1 MLIAKFACVRAF
13 VTCVT
18 VMSTAMLSGT
28 QAQQTASAACCS
40 TKCNSTLELFSQLLE
55 TSKERLNVCV
65 LSESRCVLFQP
76 SSNLLHPCIGK
87 VEKILVTNRQK
98 FFLCH
103 SETIMTVV
111 PAGSQRRKTFL
122 RGHGDLGLREVENN
136 VSWRTRDYFVCIQVL
151 WVYHRNHDL
160 PLYHTYVL

>member
-1 MLIAKFACVRAF
+1 MLIDKFACVRAF

-40 TKCNSTLELFSQLLE
+40 TKCDSTLELFSQLLE
-55 TSKERLNVCV
+55 TPKECLNVCV
-65 LSESRCVLFQP
+65 LCESRCVLFQP

-87 VEKILVTNRQK
+87 VKKILVKISQK

-103 SETIMTVV
+103 SETIMTVAPV
-111 PAGSQRRKTFL
+111 GSQRRKTFL
-122 RGHGDLGLREVENN
+122 RGHGYLGFREVENN
-136 VSWRTRDYFVCIQVL
+136 VPRRTRDYFVRFQVL
-151 WVYHRNHDL
+151 WVYYRNHDL
-160 PLYHTYVL
+160 PLYVYLL